1 MLYVQTVHGG
11 ASGLWG
17 LAGQG
22 KVPGDRSAEGREI
35 VGMVCAVMN
44 FFSSMSC
51 CGPFCPVELV
61 EFVVNQS
68 PAIRYRYADGH
79 GHGGEG
85 HRKWQNP
92 ILQLEKRRQL
102 QRRY

>member
-44 FFSSMSC
+44 FFFLPC
-51 CGPFCPVELV
+51 R
-61 EFVVNQS
+61 VVARSVLWN
-68 PAIRYRYADGH
+68 
-79 GHGGEG
+79 
-85 HRKWQNP
+85 
-92 ILQLEKRRQL
+92 
-102 QRRY
+102 